1 MAIIAST
8 LARIKSDPLACLGG
22 ADHVNQLF
30 AEAGHTCRKCFWTPA
45 TTMAMF
51 LLQVLHRNTAISGL
65 RFLSDVDVK
74 ESSYCTARQRLPVQA
89 MAKVIERVCG
99 DCCRSMEETKL
110 WLGRRVFVAD
120 ATSATAPDEPALQ
133 DLWPQPSAQ
142 KIGCGFPAIK
152 LLGLLD
158 LATGMIVQLTMMC
171 MNVHEMS
178 QLACMHGMLEAG
190 DVLLADRGFCSFM
203 HVAMLLK
210 SSVHAVFRL
219 HQRLIVNFTPNRPHR
234 KKRGKFSKGVPV
246 SRFVRRLGHED
257 QIVEWPRPCKP
268 DWMSQAEYALMP
280 EWIEVRE
287 LRYRIVARGRRTRV
301 VTIATTLLDPMLYS
315 KHEIA
320 NLYGMRWQ
328 IETNF
333 RYLKTTMNMDQLK
346 CQTVDGVIRELMMFV
361 LVYNL
366 IRAAMVFAAERQG
379 VDPSRISFID
389 TTRWL
394 RSQCTPPRKR
404 QLANID
410 LKVNPDRPE
419 RWSPRVIKRRM
430 KPYDLMN
437 KPRSDYTEPVPEQ
450 EITT

>member
-30 AEAGHTCRKCFWTPA
+30 AEAGHACRKCFWTPA
-45 TTMAMF
+45 TTMGMF
-51 LLQVLHRNTAISGL
+51 VLQVLHRNMAISGL
-65 RFLSDVDVK
+65 RFLCDVDVK

-99 DCCRSMEETKL
+99 DCCKSMGGTKL

-120 ATSATAPDEPALQ
+120 ATSATAPDKPALQ

-152 LLGLLD
+152 LLGLLH

-210 SSVHAVFRL
+210 SSVFAVFRA
-219 HQRLIVNFTPNRPHR
+219 HQRMIVDFTPNRPHR
-234 KKRGKFSKGVPV
+234 KKRSKFSKGVPI

-257 QIVEWPRPCKP
+257 QIVAWPKPCKP
-268 DWMSQAEYALMP
+268 DWMSQAAYDLMP
-280 EWIEVRE
+280 EFIEVRE

-301 VTIATTLLDPMLYS
+301 VTIATTLLDSTVYS
-315 KHEIA
+315 KQEIA
-320 NLYGMRWQ
+320 TLYGMRWK

-333 RYLKTTMNMDQLK
+333 GYLKTTMNMDQLK
-346 CQTVDGVIRELMMFV
+346 CQTVDGVIRELMIFV

-366 IRAAMVFAAERQG
+366 IRAAMVLAGERQG
-379 VDPSRISFID
+379 VDPDRISFID

-394 RSQCTPPRKR
+394 RSQCTPPGKK
-404 QLANID
+404 QLATTD

-419 RWSPRVIKRRM
+419 RWNPRVIKRRM

-437 KPRSDYTEPVPEQ
+437 KPRCEYAEPVSEQ
-450 EITT
+450 EVAT